1 MKSSGEYSESLEVPF
16 GAPQGSVLGPKLFNG
31 NVRSQPIVFKKCM
44 FSSSSFADDSNGR
57 RTFACAE
64 KKNDVSCIEEVI
76 QWSFAHYMKINPEKT
91 EIILFRPA
99 FLNKDVVINGV
110 FVEGQCIR
118 FSDEVKNVGVLL
130 DKNLILDINT
140 STA

>member
-1 MKSSGEYSESLEVPF
+1 MRHKGL
-16 GAPQGSVLGPKLFNG
+16 L
-31 NVRSQPIVFKKCM
+31 

-57 RTFACAE
+57 RTFALTFQFNVLR
-64 KKNDVSCIEEVI
+64 NDVVKCIEEI
-76 QWSFAHYMKINPEKT
+76 IKWSFAHYMKINPDKT

-99 FLNKDVVINGV
+99 SLNKDVVVNGV

-130 DKNLILDINT
+130 DKNLI
-140 STA
+140 